1 MFGMAKSPSSGLW
14 RTLVNQNCL
23 LLNERAILIAR
34 FGIVL
39 IYYWFISL
47 GPNAQG
53 AINHFSHL
61 SAPLF
66 FLIYGLTICFG
77 PKFLSYRNINI
88 ILSLPEIVLVSFGF
102 YSFPDE
108 LVLGGFLIYL
118 VGIIVNI
125 LYGGYITSILL
136 ALLVNLCYTFA
147 VYNHLKPEQY
157 QYFYLLIIN
166 FNLVSLLIGIV
177 GWKIKQMLKTIQF
190 EREESKKQLFRL
202 QTLSRITKEITSE
215 LELDKLLNL
224 IVKKTS
230 ELMKSNAGGIIT
242 LESNNTYRIK
252 AIKGIPKSSLGKEI
266 QLGSGLLGQALNE
279 RKITFLKINAQIL
292 DTVLVLDEQYNFLI
306 TSPILSKRE
315 LLGVIFLLHDFQS
328 SPLGKDDKLILE
340 TMSEFAAIGMVNANL
355 FKKTATLSVNDFLT
369 GVGNLRY
376 FYQRLEHCLAVA
388 ERYQQSCSLMM
399 VDSDCFREIK
409 HTYGNAQGFAHIKYL
424 AEILKTC
431 IRSSDL
437 IARYDRDTFMVILP
451 QTSLEEAIVL
461 GERIKNQVINNPNN
475 IDGQSITTTVSIGIA
490 SYPEQANSVKALVNA
505 VESALQRASKLG
517 NNQLIAASKLDDTT
531 N

>member
-1 MFGMAKSPSSGLW
+1 MAKNPSSRL
-14 RTLVNQNCL
+14 RQKLFNHNCL

-34 FGIVL
+34 FIIVL
-39 IYYWFISL
+39 TNSWFISL
-47 GPNAQG
+47 SPDAQG
-53 AINHFSHL
+53 IIKQFPHL
-61 SAPLF
+61 SAPFF
-66 FLIYGLTICFG
+66 FLIYGLIICFG
-77 PKFLSYRNINI
+77 PKYLSYRNINT
-88 ILSLPEIVLVSFGF
+88 ILSFPEILLISFGF
-102 YSFPDE
+102 YFSPDK
-108 LVLGGFLIYL
+108 LGLGGFLIYL
-118 VGIIVNI
+118 VGIIVNV
-125 LYGGYITSILL
+125 LYGSYISSILL
-136 ALLVNLCYTFA
+136 ALLVNLCYVFA
-147 VYNHLKPEQY
+147 VFNHLKPEQY

-166 FNLVSLLIGIV
+166 FNLVSLLVGII
-177 GWKIKQMLKTIQF
+177 GWKIKKMLETIQF
-190 EREESKKQLFRL
+190 EKEESKKQLFRL

-215 LELDKLLNL
+215 LELDNLLNL

-242 LESNNTYRIK
+242 LENNHTYCIK
-252 AIKGIPKSSLGKEI
+252 AIKGIPKSFLGKEV
-266 QLGSGLLGQALNE
+266 QLGSGLLGKALNE
-279 RKITFLKINAQIL
+279 RKITYLKVDAEIL
-292 DTVLVLDEQYNFLI
+292 DTASVIDEQYNFLI
-306 TSPILSKRE
+306 TSPILSKGE
-315 LLGVIFLLHDFQS
+315 LLGVIFLLSDCQS
-328 SPLGKDDKLILE
+328 SPLGKEDKLILE

-355 FKKTATLSVNDFLT
+355 FKKTASLSVNDFLT

-399 VDSDCFREIK
+399 IDSDCFREIK
-409 HTYGNAQGFAHIKYL
+409 HTYGNAQGFMHIKYL
-424 AEILKTC
+424 AEVLKNC

-461 GERIKNQVINNPNN
+461 GERIKNQVINNPNS

-490 SYPEQANSVKALVNA
+490 SYPEQAKSVKALVNA

-517 NNQLIAASKLDDTT
+517 NNQLVAASRLDDTT